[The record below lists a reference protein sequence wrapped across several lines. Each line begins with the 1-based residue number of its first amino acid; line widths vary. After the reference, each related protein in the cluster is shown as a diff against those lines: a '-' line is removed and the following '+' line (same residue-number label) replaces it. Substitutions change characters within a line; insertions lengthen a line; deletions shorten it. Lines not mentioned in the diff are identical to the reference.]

1 MPNKVIQVELTDEQQ
16 KKFEEWSKKIKD
28 LYGEYGLMTWS
39 VTPYGMGNGIT
50 VYNHLTK
57 LELDLT
63 DTDSW

>member
-1 MPNKVIQVELTDEQQ
+1 MITITLTDTQQ
-16 KKFEEWSKKIKD
+16 KRYDEWIAKIKD

-39 VTPYGMGNGIT
+39 VTPFGMGEGLK

-63 DTDSW
+63 DIDSW